1 MRLKLLILSCFY
13 LFSTP
18 SLALTLIGEAKLYCA
33 DVPNPA
39 HCERL
44 AEFQAKRDL
53 INRVQTWIT
62 SQSKV
67 VNNQLEERRIRG
79 ISEGILSNSK
89 EIYKAYEDGY
99 FVYKLQAEVEGL

>member
-1 MRLKLLILSCFY
+1 MRLKLLIFSSLY

-18 SLALTLIGEAKLYCA
+18 SFAITLIGEAKIYCA

-67 VNNQLEERRIRG
+67 VNNQLEERRIHSL
-79 ISEGILSNSK
+79 SEGILSNSR
-89 EIYKAYEDGY
+89 ELYKAYEDGY

>member
-1 MRLKLLILSCFY
+1 MRLKLLIFSSLY
-13 LFSTP
+13 LFATP